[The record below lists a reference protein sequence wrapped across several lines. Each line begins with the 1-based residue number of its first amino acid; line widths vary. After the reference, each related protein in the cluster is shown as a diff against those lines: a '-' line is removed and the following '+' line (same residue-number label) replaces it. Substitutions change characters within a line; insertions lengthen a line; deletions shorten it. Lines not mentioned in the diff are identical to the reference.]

1 MSSAASL
8 LCSQYGATTISQ
20 SVIQANTPVLRFLTS
35 AGRLATKVGK
45 LSIGLVKNSMLLF
58 EGHGV
63 RILVRITMETSL
75 AAKVLANWKWNIH
88 RKSGRKW
95 VYISCPASLTMA
107 HSLGKVSR
115 EWPGMNQVVL
125 ISYLAK
131 SFRSRGTPTLPAKRP
146 ESDCSAKVKSR
157 LEEVDANLVRCHS
170 PNPLHH
176 RSQAILIQHRCRPKC
191 SKGPLW

>member
-20 SVIQANTPVLRFLTS
+20 SVIRANTPVLRFLTS

-75 AAKVLANWKWNIH
+75 AAKVLAN
-88 RKSGRKW
+88 
-95 VYISCPASLTMA
+95 
-107 HSLGKVSR
+107 
-115 EWPGMNQVVL
+115 
-125 ISYLAK
+125 
-131 SFRSRGTPTLPAKRP
+131 
-146 ESDCSAKVKSR
+146 
-157 LEEVDANLVRCHS
+157 
-170 PNPLHH
+170 
-176 RSQAILIQHRCRPKC
+176 
-191 SKGPLW
+191 